1 MKIEKVIN
9 WLMERD
15 VFIWAIGIVGKRM
28 SDRKTNPYIPRPLKK
43 EPNFEHLRKVLLKET
58 TEGPVPIIEYSC
70 DPELM
75 VSAVGWKDFPID
87 IAKAIMWGVS
97 HVGNL
102 KVSWVGLQFL
112 ELALAFSK
120 AVGYDYV
127 TTYPHIPFPRT
138 YHKADLKEEHGGK
151 WRAWEDETV
160 GLIPDRAAFEAF
172 PWPSTDEIGLFS
184 VKYMAKRMPPGMKLM
199 IYQHGIFADLKLLM
213 GLENFAVKTIDDPDL
228 VVDIAEKLTVLAE
241 AALSKA
247 CALPD
252 VGCVFV
258 GDDMGFKQG
267 TFINPRFTRE
277 HIIPRQK
284 RIVDVV
290 KKYNLPFLLHS
301 CGNLEAIMDDL
312 IDTGIDAKHSFEDN
326 ICPVEK
332 MYEKYHDKIAI
343 LGGVDMDLLSR
354 GSVEDVRKR
363 TREILEAC
371 APGGGYAMGSGNTL
385 ASYIPLENYYAMI
398 DETIKYNE
406 EKGANLN

>member
-1 MKIEKVIN
+1 MKVEKIFN
-9 WLMERD
+9 WLMEQD
-15 VFIWAIGIVGKRM
+15 VLIRAAGVVGKQM
-28 SDRKTNPYIPRPLKK
+28 SDRKVNPHIPRPLKK
-43 EPNFEHLRKVLLKET
+43 EPNFEHLKKVLLKET
-58 TEGPVPIIEYSC
+58 TDGPVPIIELMS

-75 VSAVGWKDFPID
+75 AGAVDWKDFPID
-87 IAKAIMWGVS
+87 MAKAIMWSVAPIDDI
-97 HVGNL
+97 
-102 KVSWVGLQFL
+102 KTSWAGLQFL
-112 ELALAFSK
+112 ELILAFSK
-120 AVGYDYV
+120 AAGYDYV
-127 TTYPHIPFPRT
+127 TTWPYVPIPRT
-138 YHKADLKEEHGGK
+138 YHQADIAEKHGGK
-151 WRAWEDETV
+151 WRAWQDESI
-160 GLIPDRAAFEAF
+160 GIIPDRAAFEAF
-172 PWPSTDEIGLFS
+172 PWPSTDEIGLFP
-184 VKYMAKRMPPGMKLM
+184 VKYVASRMPSGMKIM
-199 IYQHGIFADLKLLM
+199 IFQWGIFEDLKLLM
-213 GLENFAVKTIDDPDL
+213 GFENMAIKSIEEPEL

-247 CALPD
+247 CALPG
-252 VGCVFV
+252 VGGVFMAE
-258 GDDMGFKQG
+258 DMGFKQA
-267 TFINPRFTRE
+267 TMLNPRFMRE

-284 RIVDVV
+284 KIVDAV

-385 ASYIPLENYYAMI
+385 ASYIPLANYYAMI
-398 DETIKYNE
+398 DETRKYNE
-406 EKGANLN
+406 ERG